1 MNDMQLS
8 ELRLYARTHT
18 HTTSEAQSGYKP
30 VEDLTKVDIPKM
42 LERSGVDLE
51 DLYLSG
57 VFDGKIVL
65 ARQLL
70 ELEGSDR
77 GCSNN

>member
-8 ELRLYARTHT
+8 DLRFYAMSY
-18 HTTSEAQSGYKP
+18 TTSEAQSGYKP
-30 VEDLTKVDIPKM
+30 VEVLTKVDIPKM
-42 LERSGVDLE
+42 LERSGVDLG

-57 VFDGKIVL
+57 VFDGMIIL

-70 ELEGSDR
+70 ELEDSDR